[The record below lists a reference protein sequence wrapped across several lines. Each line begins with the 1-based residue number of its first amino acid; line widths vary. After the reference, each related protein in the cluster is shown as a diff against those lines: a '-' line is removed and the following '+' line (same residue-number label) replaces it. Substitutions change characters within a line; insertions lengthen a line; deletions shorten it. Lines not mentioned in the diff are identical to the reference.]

1 MDARSLSSGL
11 KVKVTFKAKLH
22 KPYFTVFFTKKD
34 LDLYSYF
41 TLCIMLY
48 IGASLVLTLYMDIFL
63 LINPIDLF
71 AWSFV
76 GY

>member
-1 MDARSLSSGL
+1 
-11 KVKVTFKAKLH
+11 
-22 KPYFTVFFTKKD
+22 
-34 LDLYSYF
+34 
-41 TLCIMLY
+41 MLY